1 MLDRLEFLLGE
12 AFTSL
17 RRNTWMTF
25 AAVTTSAMALLLIGG
40 LGLAYLRLSDF
51 AATLPGK
58 LEIRVFLEMD
68 LPEDRINE
76 VGDKI
81 REIPE
86 VASVEFITRAEGWRK
101 MRQRLP
107 EITKYVENPLPDSY
121 TVTTDGVAD
130 IDDVASKI
138 ERISGQD
145 GVQYLKEEFN
155 IIQDTFRLLK
165 LIGIGLGG
173 MMLLTSG
180 VLIYNAIRL
189 AIVARHRE
197 IRIMQLVGA
206 TRSTVWIPLLI
217 EGAIQGTIGGAIAAT
232 ILWPAYQI
240 VASLT
245 GQLTFI
251 SQGARAYPVLTA
263 YALLIFG
270 GALYGLIC
278 SAIAVREPRKNT

>member
-1 MLDRLEFLLGE
+1 VE
-12 AFTSL
+12 
-17 RRNTWMTF
+17 
-25 AAVTTSAMALLLIGG
+25 LI
-40 LGLAYLRLSDF
+40 
-51 AATLPGK
+51 P
-58 LEIRVFLEMD
+58 
-68 LPEDRINE
+68 
-76 VGDKI
+76 
-81 REIPE
+81 
-86 VASVEFITRAEGWRK
+86 RAEGWRK

-107 EITKYVENPLPDSY
+107 EITKYVDNPLPDAY
-121 TVTTDGVAD
+121 RVTTNVVAD
-130 IDDVASKI
+130 IDLVASKI
-138 ERISGQD
+138 ERIPGQD
-145 GVQYLKEEFN
+145 GVEYLKEEYN

-217 EGAIQGTIGGAIAAT
+217 EGAVQGTIGGAIAAS

-245 GQLTFI
+245 DQLAFI
-251 SQGARAYPVLTA
+251 EERARPFPFLTA
-263 YALLIFG
+263 YGLLIVG
-270 GALYGLIC
+270 GAVYGLIC
-278 SAIAVREPRKNT
+278 SGIAVREPRTNR